1 MGVFQNWIVD
11 SVYQEDVNSNFSYD
25 LTIKKLLDHTKK
37 IHNRSEL
44 CGKCIDDQIIAK
56 YKKKQKSV
64 VFKRNEKLSVRLRS
78 KGGKGALNR
87 RFVAKGKV
95 IKKSERAENYKVSLG
110 RPGENTQT
118 KL

>member
-56 YKKKQKSV
+56 Y
-64 VFKRNEKLSVRLRS
+64 
-78 KGGKGALNR
+78 
-87 RFVAKGKV
+87 
-95 IKKSERAENYKVSLG
+95 
-110 RPGENTQT
+110 
-118 KL
+118 